1 MEVFYMNNTN
11 LGQLE
16 IRLERNNI
24 KFDRVSRDS
33 KIVDRMK
40 LQRIDYLIRR
50 FEDVSTK

>member
-1 MEVFYMNNTN
+1 MNNTN

-24 KFDRVSRDS
+24 KFDRVSRES
-33 KIVDRMK
+33 KIVDKMK

-50 FEDVSTK
+50 LEYVGIK

>member
-1 MEVFYMNNTN
+1 MNNTN
-11 LGQLE
+11 LEQLE

-33 KIVDRMK
+33 KIVDKMK

-50 FEDVSTK
+50 LEYVGIK